1 MLCIIKLLQPIK
13 LTLTRKWLKWCN
25 DVVLADIYS
34 LPSQTGYLAWWIY
47 GDWIFF
53 WKRRQ
58 QQWNRVSPSL
68 AMWRLSNTSFL
79 ITSFVLLKSFILH
92 LFQFLWK
99 IWLSLLHLIWF
110 IKYVLKNNLGSHLL
124 VPKICAPIFN
134 AGKYVYRGRIMF
146 KFKQY
151 SRV

>member
-34 LPSQTGYLAWWIY
+34 LPSQTGYFAWWIY

-79 ITSFVLLKSFILH
+79 ITMSFVLSKNFILH
-92 LFQFLWK
+92 LFQSLWK
-99 IWLSLLHLIWF
+99 IWLIITTSFNLIYQICIRKQFGFTF
-110 IKYVLKNNLGSHLL
+110 ISAKNMRSNFQCWE
-124 VPKICAPIFN
+124 ICI
-134 AGKYVYRGRIMF
+134 
-146 KFKQY
+146 
-151 SRV
+151 SRTNNV